1 MACRGSGTFRPSGRP
16 PGALAAPPAARGLER
31 RRSGGGDRWRAGG
44 GTLWGAAFLARASA
58 PCGLR
63 RRHLARDGRRSRMD
77 LGSRR
82 RHASLETPTSRGH
95 CAGARTHLLSLLR
108 QGGQEAQNQDFV
120 KTIGKATTS
129 GLIPATVDLKDMTVD
144 HKSVGKDGLTSACLV
159 DLYS

>member
-1 MACRGSGTFRPSGRP
+1 M
-16 PGALAAPPAARGLER
+16 
-31 RRSGGGDRWRAGG
+31 
-44 GTLWGAAFLARASA
+44 
-58 PCGLR
+58 
-63 RRHLARDGRRSRMD
+63 
-77 LGSRR
+77 
-82 RHASLETPTSRGH
+82 
-95 CAGARTHLLSLLR
+95 LSLLR